1 MDYFL
6 SDHHYAAI
14 AIFFSVILAGNIP
27 VGFYRKRFSRFSRPW
42 ARCLYIPIL
51 ANIILRRFF
60 GLGYDIIPFTILVVI
75 AGQFIG
81 ARIGSG
87 DRGSPAGA

>member
-1 MDYFL
+1 MSAHHYGALFAFL
-6 SDHHYAAI
+6 SL
-14 AIFFSVILAGNIP
+14 IFAGNIP
-27 VGFYRKRFSRFSRPW
+27 IGFYRKRFLRFSRPW

-81 ARIGSG
+81 ARIGKKCK
-87 DRGSPAGA
+87 DFRLTIKEF